1 MSVWAGSYKS
11 WSVLIIFTWQCWL
24 ICNRRMF
31 CVKFIFIDN
40 NICLG
45 LCGRSANLLLNECF
59 PQFHLGVTNS
69 IESHFAEYTF
79 ILIRWPIINMGG
91 WWGVGVRVLRK
102 KIDGVVRDPGFRNY
116 TLSYGDRGPKSYSWL
131 RKMGQSQ
138 TLDNRKSHQTNNFWS
153 VHHIYIKFK
162 TDIASSFTLL
172 GQSSDTNCCF
182 GLGLWSCFLPDPGVT
197 IRMWKRGR
205 RKISGFGCIS
215 DLWLHFLLPSWIF
228 YDYLSMLELNL
239 IHISKMGP
247 CPPGSI
253 WLRSS
258 GPRFNIKMSS
268 YQYRKSHCGD
278 KTVVRSSYLHN
289 GTSYTGKMTSLYWI
303 SPLWYCGGISVWY

>member
-1 MSVWAGSYKS
+1 
-11 WSVLIIFTWQCWL
+11 
-24 ICNRRMF
+24 MF

-91 WWGVGVRVLRK
+91 WWGLGVRVLRK
-102 KIDGVVRDPGFRNY
+102 KNDGGVRDPGFRNY
-116 TLSYGDRGPKSYSWL
+116 TLSYGDRGPKSCSWL

-162 TDIASSFTLL
+162 TDRASSFTLL

-182 GLGLWSCFLPDPGVT
+182 GLGLWSCFCQTLVWP
-197 IRMWKRGR
+197 
-205 RKISGFGCIS
+205 FGCEKGGGGRFPVSAASQIC
-215 DLWLHFLLPSWIF
+215 DFIFCCHLGFLIII
-228 YDYLSMLELNL
+228 Y
-239 IHISKMGP
+239 P
-247 CPPGSI
+247 C
-253 WLRSS
+253 W
-258 GPRFNIKMSS
+258 N
-268 YQYRKSHCGD
+268 
-278 KTVVRSSYLHN
+278 
-289 GTSYTGKMTSLYWI
+289 
-303 SPLWYCGGISVWY
+303 